1 MGGAFGRW
9 SRVGGG
15 LAGLLLALLAGCDN
29 SPWETG
35 AASQNTLFS
44 AMQEN
49 SPRHMDSV
57 ASYWTNDTTFT
68 YQIYEPPYG
77 YHYLKR
83 PYTLIGKAAE
93 DVAKPRY
100 LDKNGK
106 ELPEDAPSDQ
116 VAESVYDVH
125 IKHGILYQPHPA
137 FAKDASGNFLYHHL
151 KPGELGMR
159 SSPLEFRVQGTRE
172 LVADDFV
179 YALKRHATTRITT
192 PIYGIFS
199 EYVLGLK
206 DYGATIKA
214 EDKRLRAGTD
224 PSSLDRPF
232 LDFRKFPLEGAT
244 APDKYTFRVRI
255 KGRYPQWSYWMAM
268 TFMAPVPWEAE
279 EFYAQPGMATAG
291 LTFDIWPVGTGP
303 FMLTEYHQDRLQVMA
318 RNPNYRGEPY
328 PCEGAPGDKEAGLL
342 DDCGKKTPFV
352 DKIVIVAEREQVPQ
366 RAKFR
371 QGYYDLEVFERTDKG
386 LEYIVEKQNS
396 EEIRQD
402 YDAKGFRLDRFDD
415 VNSYTIGF
423 NMLDP
428 VIGKGATAEEQD
440 SHRKLRDAIS
450 IAIDWEE
457 FAKVFPQRAG
467 ATAMGPIPTG
477 IFGSREKTVEG
488 VNPITHRLVN
498 GVAVRRSIEE
508 AKQLMVEAGYPDG
521 RDARSGRPLVLNYDF
536 YALPTP
542 ERKIEIDWVVRQFAK
557 LDIQLEVRATDNN
570 QFQDKIRKGKHQV
583 FWTGWN
589 ADYPDAENFLVLFY
603 GPNSK
608 SVSEGENQSNY
619 QNSVYDALF
628 EQMKSLPD
636 GAQKQALIDQMVTIL
651 RKDAPW
657 SWGYF
662 PYASAAVQH
671 WVYNSKPAVLIRD
684 HGRYLRLDVD
694 ERRRAQAA
702 WNKPVWWPMV
712 ALLVL
717 AAVLLLIANRSFKR
731 RERTNARG
739 EVLGAK

>member
-1 MGGAFGRW
+1 MGGVFRRW
-9 SRVGGG
+9 SRVGGWV
-15 LAGLLLALLAGCDN
+15 AGALVALLAGCDN
-29 SPWETG
+29 SPWENG
-35 AASQNTLFS
+35 AAGQNTLFS
-44 AMQEN
+44 AMQEG
-49 SPRHMDSV
+49 SPRHMDST
-57 ASYWTNDTTFT
+57 ASYWSNDTTFT

-83 PYTLIGKAAE
+83 PYTLIGKSAE

-116 VAESVYDVH
+116 IAESVYDVH

-137 FAKDASGNFLYHHL
+137 FAKDANGNFLYHHL
-151 KPGELGMR
+151 KPGELGQR
-159 SSPLEFRVQGTRE
+159 SSPLEFAVQGTRE
-172 LVADDFV
+172 LVAEDFV

-192 PIYGIFS
+192 PVYGIFS

-206 DYGATIKA
+206 EYGATIKQ
-214 EDKRLRAGTD
+214 EDARLRAGTD

-232 LDFRKFPLEGAT
+232 LDFRKFPLAGAT

-255 KGRYPQWSYWMAM
+255 KGRYPQWGYWMAM
-268 TFMAPVPWEAE
+268 SFMAPVPWEAD
-279 EFYAQPGMATAG
+279 EFYAQPGMAAAG
-291 LTFDIWPVGTGP
+291 LTNDIWPIGTGP
-303 FMLTEYHQDRLQVMA
+303 FMLTEYHQDRLQVME

-396 EEIRQD
+396 EEIRKN

-428 VIGKGATAEEQD
+428 VIGKGATPDEQER
-440 SHRKLRDAIS
+440 HRKLREAIS

-457 FAKVFPQRAG
+457 FSKIFPQRAG
-467 ATAMGPIPTG
+467 ATAMGPIPNG
-477 IFGSREKTVEG
+477 IFGSREKTPEG
-488 VNPITHRLVN
+488 INPITHRLVN
-498 GVAVRRSIEE
+498 GVPVRRSIDE

-521 RDARSGRPLVLNYDF
+521 RDVRTGRPLVLNYDF

-542 ERKIEIDWVVRQFAK
+542 ERKIEIDWVVRQFSK

-583 FWTGWN
+583 YWTGWN

-603 GPNSK
+603 GPNAK
-608 SVSEGENQSNY
+608 TLYDGENESNY
-619 QNSVYDALF
+619 SNPEYDALF
-628 EQMKSLPD
+628 AQMKSLPD
-636 GAQKQALIDQMVTIL
+636 GPQKQALIDQMVTIL

-671 WVYNSKPAVLIRD
+671 WVYNSKPAILIRD

-694 ERRRAQAA
+694 ERRRAQAE
-702 WNKPVWWPMV
+702 WNKPIWWPMIV
-712 ALLVL
+712 LTLLV
-717 AAVLLLIANRSFKR
+717 AGLLLIAVRSFKR
-731 RERTNARG
+731 RERMNARG
-739 EVLGAK
+739 EVIAA